1 MHGVQCDNGKAMLLQ
16 QTAKALKSSLSL
28 QFQTLFS
35 FLWLPYQLWL
45 NVQQNIRMVARGF
58 RVPQRRFG
66 LDIINTTATAE
77 LMMIYLPRNNE
88 SKGFRACRDEDLHE
102 QTRIVSLEAN
112 SNPATVVDT
121 KCVAVRWIHEVESSR
136 TCGRIIVAVTSTNN
150 VERETM
156 EVERMCLKQQYRRIL
171 QYQLQITMSIPNT
184 RKKKFCHWIWYKN
197 HSMCSNKLD
206 CYRMIV
212 DPFPERLLLDI
223 PAIERRTR
231 TRTSAWTLEL

>member
-1 MHGVQCDNGKAMLLQ
+1 
-16 QTAKALKSSLSL
+16 
-28 QFQTLFS
+28 
-35 FLWLPYQLWL
+35 
-45 NVQQNIRMVARGF
+45 MVARGF

-88 SKGFRACRDEDLHE
+88 SKGFRGCRDEDLHE

-156 EVERMCLKQQYRRIL
+156 EMERMCLKQQNRRIL
-171 QYQLQITMSIPNT
+171 HYQLQITMSIPNT
-184 RKKKFCHWIWYKN
+184 RKKKFRH
-197 HSMCSNKLD
+197 
-206 CYRMIV
+206 
-212 DPFPERLLLDI
+212 
-223 PAIERRTR
+223 
-231 TRTSAWTLEL
+231 